1 MAFSGFQDFMPD
13 FGSALQ
19 RFIAASP
26 GINVGSGYRD
36 VARQQQLWNNALQK
50 YGSAQAAR
58 KWVAPPGRSFH
69 NKRLA
74 ADLQYASP
82 AARKWAHENAAQY
95 GLAFPLGNEDWHVEL
110 AGARGGGAGPSGG
123 SSVSSVPTE
132 TANVLAQALVPPTA
146 PGRADINALADTSF
160 NAMPGGGSSRRRD
173 TDQPRILGGRQET
186 PAVSLETELGKTEAS
201 GAPQVT
207 QPPKLLAQLD
217 QSMAPLAELFDI
229 KTIGQAGKVDPRLPP
244 RRRF

>member
-1 MAFSGFQDFMPD
+1 M
-13 FGSALQ
+13 
-19 RFIAASP
+19 
-26 GINVGSGYRD
+26 
-36 VARQQQLWNNALQK
+36 
-50 YGSAQAAR
+50 
-58 KWVAPPGRSFH
+58 
-69 NKRLA
+69 A

-110 AGARGGGAGPSGG
+110 AGARGGGAGPGGG

-146 PGRADINALADTSF
+146 PGRADINSLADTSF

-186 PAVSLETELGKTEAS
+186 PAVSLETDDLEDTGQAT
-201 GAPQVT
+201 APAR
-207 QPPKLLAQLD
+207 PKLLAQLN
-217 QSMAPLAELFDI
+217 QSMSPLAELFNV
-229 KTIGQAGKVDPRLPP
+229 KAIGQAGMVDPRLPP